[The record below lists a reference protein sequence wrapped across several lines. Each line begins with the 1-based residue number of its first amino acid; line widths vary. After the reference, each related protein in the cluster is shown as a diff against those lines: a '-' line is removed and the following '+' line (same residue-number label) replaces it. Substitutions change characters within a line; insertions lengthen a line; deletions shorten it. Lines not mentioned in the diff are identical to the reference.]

1 MELPSIGL
9 SNRDVLETI
18 TTTGEGREMLEYLEK
33 EELDSIIARR
43 PRLGEKLDEWRDDGI
58 KVDLWMMEEWAG
70 RKPLALLARLTFKTF
85 DKQEYKFVVVQNEK
99 VYTWNA
105 PAVMPG
111 ATKQEKSHGGRPAKY
126 GREAAERAKALRDKR
141 LSIREIAKELGA
153 STYTVQKLLKSTDKP
168 RT

>member
-1 MELPSIGL
+1 M
-9 SNRDVLETI
+9 ETI

-43 PRLGEKLDEWRDDGI
+43 PRLGKKLDEWRDDGI

-111 ATKQEKSHGGRPAKY
+111 AAPRQEKSHGGRPAKY
-126 GREAAERAKALRDKR
+126 GREAVKMAKALRDKR
-141 LSIREIAKELGA
+141 LSIREIAKEMNC
-153 STYTVQKLLKSTDKP
+153 STYTVQKLL
-168 RT
+168 RQ